1 MDQIRED
8 PVDWER
14 LLQAER
20 QLQSMD
26 PMQVLSRSRALWN
39 QDSLDL
45 KSDEILAQILD
56 RGSLEDWRALHQLMK
71 GPGGG
76 AQQLRE
82 RVHRIIFRVP
92 TGYPRFWQAA
102 LAGLGHPVDWG
113 EEPRRDL
120 GAVEL

>member
-1 MDQIRED
+1 MPGSRSNPED
-8 PVDWER
+8 LILEQAKNTR
-14 LLQAER
+14 LP
-20 QLQSMD
+20 MD

-39 QDSLDL
+39 RDSLDL
-45 KSDEILAQILD
+45 ESDEILAQILD

-82 RVHRIIFRVP
+82 RVHRIILRVP
-92 TGYPRFWQAA
+92 TGFPRFWQAA
-102 LAGLGHPVDWG
+102 LAGLGHPVDWS
-113 EEPRRDL
+113 EVPRRDP